1 MGGAWVV
8 MGVRGGVGGGVGGG
22 GAAGDAAASAA
33 GATSGGGA
41 AAAAAAAATAAPH
54 PADSSSAAAGGL
66 TTAQLDATIW
76 SLAIPALGSLLC
88 EPVLSLVDTAF
99 IGRLPSAAAL
109 GGLGIATLVTNSA
122 YAMFGF
128 LGVATTPLVARPPPR
143 LGSASA
149 AIATSLSLAL
159 FAGTALG
166 IALYMGAVPLAVGM
180 GATPGVTLPHTV
192 GYLRGRAMAAP
203 AVLGLLSIHGAY
215 RGLRDTVTPLRITV
229 TANVVNLVLDPVLIF
244 GAGLGA
250 AGAALA
256 TSASQVLALGL
267 LLRRLV
273 TDGLLRPADLPRVR
287 PRWWGPLLRAGA
299 ALTVRTGAILAT
311 VAAAGATA
319 AGGGAVASAAFEITR
334 GLWVLSA
341 MALDS
346 LAHAA
351 QALVAGAMPRTP
363 AADDKGG
370 GVPAT
375 PTDGPVTK
383 ASGEPLPAAP
393 ASATA
398 AAPPAAPTALRRGRT
413 PLTPPSG
420 GSIAL
425 ARRYATRALTLGL
438 GAGVALGAAAFAAA
452 PLLPRLF
459 TLHLPTAT
467 AAASCV
473 RVAALAMPIN
483 ATVFVLDGV
492 MAGVCDWSFLAAA
505 VATAGGAALV
515 ALAAVRSA
523 GVVVAA
529 SPTAAGVA
537 WVFAALN
544 VLMAA
549 RAAALLG
556 RFFQRGGPLDDRPSA
571 RG

>member
-1 MGGAWVV
+1 
-8 MGVRGGVGGGVGGG
+8 MGVGAPLAQAGHPTRPLLPPPPLLPPRGAPPHPPPATA
-22 GAAGDAAASAA
+22 GAAGAA
-33 GATSGGGA
+33 G
-41 AAAAAAAATAAPH
+41 
-54 PADSSSAAAGGL
+54 GGL
-66 TTAQLDATIW
+66 TTAELDATIW
-76 SLAIPALGSLLC
+76 ALAIPALGSLLC

-122 YAMFGF
+122 YALFGF

-143 LGSASA
+143 VGTASA

-159 FAGTALG
+159 AAGSVLG
-166 IALYMGAVPLAVGM
+166 VALYVGAVPLAVGM

-192 GYLRGRAMAAP
+192 GYLRGRAVAAP

-215 RGLRDTVTPLRITV
+215 RGLRDTITPLRITV
-229 TANVVNLVLDPVLIF
+229 AANVVNLVLDPVLIF

-256 TSASQVLALGL
+256 TSASQVLALGF

-273 TDGLLRPADLPRVR
+273 ADGLLRPADMRRVR

-363 AADDKGG
+363 AADG
-370 GVPAT
+370 GVVVA
-375 PTDGPVTK
+375 
-383 ASGEPLPAAP
+383 AAP
-393 ASATA
+393 AGGPVATAGTPPPAAATA
-398 AAPPAAPTALRRGRT
+398 AASPAAAAPAAAAPRRGRR
-413 PLTPPSG
+413 PPPAPPGG
-420 GSIAL
+420 GSVAL
-425 ARRYATRALTLGL
+425 ARRYATRALTLSL
-438 GAGVALGAAAFAAA
+438 GAGVAVGAAAFAAA
-452 PLLPRLF
+452 PFLPRLF
-459 TLHLPTAT
+459 TLHAPTAA

-473 RVAALAMPIN
+473 RVAAVAMPIN
-483 ATVFVLDGV
+483 AVVFVLDGV
-492 MAGVCDWSFLAAA
+492 LAGVCDWPFLAAA
-505 VATAGGAALV
+505 VAAAGAAGLA

-529 SPTAAGVA
+529 SPTAAGVG

-549 RAAALLG
+549 RAAALVG
-556 RFFQRGGPLDDRPSA
+556 RFFQRGGPLDDRPSV
-571 RG
+571 RR